1 MVDSKDMR
9 YILNWARIHSSLPSH
24 PGEQKHVSHSNNSNG
39 LNVAFMRFHLPGF
52 RVIFARQHLR
62 LSKTHNQQVNLNRL
76 REYCLGMRSQKIY
89 QSRTISVFF
98 CLFAAIFPCLMCD
111 GLQFSAPDDVGR
123 KKNGENW
130 QGIAHPGN
138 GTRGRV
144 ELAFLGGG
152 VLMELL
158 HITLR
163 YSILRPTAVL
173 VPNRSFGLTPKI
185 IKAVPLIT

>member
-76 REYCLGMRSQKIY
+76 REYCLGMRSKKIY

-98 CLFAAIFPCLMCD
+98 LLVRGNFSMFNVWWIAVQCARRCRAKEKRRKLTRNCTPRKWGKGEGWVGIFRWWGAYGTLAYNLTLFYFASNCS
-111 GLQFSAPDDVGR
+111 FS
-123 KKNGENW
+123 
-130 QGIAHPGN
+130 
-138 GTRGRV
+138 
-144 ELAFLGGG
+144 
-152 VLMELL
+152 
-158 HITLR
+158 
-163 YSILRPTAVL
+163 S
-173 VPNRSFGLTPKI
+173 
-185 IKAVPLIT
+185 

>member
-1 MVDSKDMR
+1 
-9 YILNWARIHSSLPSH
+9 
-24 PGEQKHVSHSNNSNG
+24 
-39 LNVAFMRFHLPGF
+39 
-52 RVIFARQHLR
+52 
-62 LSKTHNQQVNLNRL
+62 
-76 REYCLGMRSQKIY
+76 
-89 QSRTISVFF
+89 
-98 CLFAAIFPCLMCD
+98 MCD
-111 GLQFSAPDDVGR
+111 ELQFSASDDVGR

-138 GTRGRV
+138 GARGRV
-144 ELAFLGGG
+144 ELVFLGGG

-185 IKAVPLIT
+185 IKAVP

>member
-24 PGEQKHVSHSNNSNG
+24 PGEQKHVSNSNNSNG

-76 REYCLGMRSQKIY
+76 REYCLGMRSKKIY

-138 GTRGRV
+138 GARRRV

-185 IKAVPLIT
+185 IKAVP